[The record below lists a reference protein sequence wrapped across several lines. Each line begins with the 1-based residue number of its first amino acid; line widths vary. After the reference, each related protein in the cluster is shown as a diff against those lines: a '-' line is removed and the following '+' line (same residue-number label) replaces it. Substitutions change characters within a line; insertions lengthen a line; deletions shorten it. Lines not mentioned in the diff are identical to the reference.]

1 MALDRPPG
9 AGSASRL
16 GNYELL
22 RELSGGGIGST
33 WLARASTD
41 EGGAKSAPPVTI
53 LRIYRHLTKRAETA
67 DSILREAGMAQ
78 QVRFPNV
85 LSVLDARIADGEVF
99 IVSEYV
105 EGEPLGALVSA
116 AGAEGLPPPVSLR
129 IAIDALRALASA
141 HTAQPAPLVHGE
153 LNPTHVSVGIDG
165 VTRVGGLG
173 VARAIAGLA
182 PMGTRNP
189 DRLAYAAPERVKAM
203 AAHAEAPLDPRA
215 DLFSVGVVLWE
226 LLARQRLFSSKLEAA
241 VIQKVQSA
249 PIPQL
254 AGLAGGAVPA
264 EVVEVVQ
271 TALER
276 DPTRR
281 FESASAM
288 LAALEAAGA
297 GRIAG
302 DEDVAAAVSRV
313 AGKTIEPRRTM
324 IAAAMASPAGGDEP
338 RPPPRARGMTLVGV
352 AGPATDG
359 ALSPRGDGP
368 RQAITAPSPRARAA
382 TPGAPP
388 VAAGGAIAASQA
400 RPTSGATATK
410 DAAAPKNGLAAKPA
424 VGAGASNGAGPA
436 GTDAAH
442 ASVDTGW
449 GSADEAPARDLPGP
463 RRPAQTLPRIEPSGQ
478 GTEDRAAAGASTER
492 AAATGA
498 ATAKEQPPARP
509 AAPRPGDLGAPVV
522 AARATPTPAE
532 GTAPKPR
539 TPAPGGPSPR
549 PPRPPPPARA
559 TSPAQPETHGKIAA
573 AAPAAAVPAHT
584 PSPPT
589 PRVPVPPPAAATRRT
604 PMVPAVTPAPRA
616 AATPAPPLATATSRA
631 PVTPSA
637 PLPPA
642 APAPAASSQPLP
654 PVAPAS
660 ATAPAIPVA
669 AKTPP
674 PPPAAAAPPG
684 GAPATQE
691 GARGNGPAST
701 SSRTVATP
709 TGMQGPNKL
718 WGRAA
723 SAVDQLG
730 PGSTLGRYEILM
742 PVAKGGM
749 AAVWAARLQGT
760 RGFKKIVA
768 IKTMLPDVSDDPDFE
783 SMFLDEARVAARIR
797 HPNVVEILD
806 LGEEDD
812 VLYIVMEWVDGET
825 AGTLQKA
832 AKRLGGI
839 PQRIVLRI
847 ASQICAGLH
856 NAHELRD
863 DSGVLLDLVHRDI
876 SPANVLISTAGFVKI
891 VDFGVAKSKGR
902 LHVTRAGGIVKGKTP
917 YLSPEQLG
925 GLPIDRRS
933 DIFSLGALLYVL
945 TTGLHPFRAETEL
958 ATIENI
964 TIKNPLPPRDLNG
977 AIHPELDRIIL
988 KALEKDPES
997 RFSTCAEMQRAID
1010 QVASTLGEPTT
1021 DEDVA
1026 AFVRQAIG
1034 EIQEKRAQELRDAI
1048 AAVDAGAAVN
1058 SERRPGASLEGH
1070 AALADLG
1077 AGSREGG
1084 PSAAGFPPA
1093 AAAPAGAG
1101 QASSRGPAPPTA
1113 EKDEEP
1119 PVSLEPIS
1127 FEEIAVPAQ
1136 PAGVPP
1142 RLIIAPA
1149 LQADVAPG
1157 EPAEPVSPRPAA
1169 REGKPLGPSAKRIL
1183 PAAGVPATKVL
1194 AAADPPASRA
1204 AALSERLA
1212 RGGSRSL
1219 ANDAGEVTA
1228 VDRSFETG
1236 ERRKRLQLIV
1246 AGAAMFCVALG
1257 AVALVVRGGDE
1268 RSRPEIG
1275 KARVDALP
1283 AAVAADTTATAA
1295 PAEAVPAAPIPPA
1308 EPQAAEPASPPAPEA
1323 SATPPEASATPP
1335 EAASAP
1341 SQAAKAPAAA
1351 TAQPVAAPQASP
1363 PPSTTRPRTTATPA
1377 KPAPK
1382 PATTGK
1388 PTPKKKYNPSGI

>member
-22 RELSGGGIGST
+22 KELSGGGIGST
-33 WLARASTD
+33 WLARTASD
-41 EGGAKSAPPVTI
+41 EGEATSASPVTI
-53 LRIYRHLTKRAETA
+53 LRIYRHLTKRAETT

-78 QVRFPNV
+78 QVRFPSV
-85 LSVLDARIADGEVF
+85 LSVLDARVADGEVF

-105 EGEPLGALVSA
+105 DGEPLGALVSA
-116 AGAEGLPPPVSLR
+116 AGAEGLPLPVALR
-129 IAIDALRALASA
+129 IGADVLRALASA
-141 HTAQPAPLVHGE
+141 HAAEPAPLVHGE
-153 LNPTHVSVGIDG
+153 LNPTHVTVGIDG
-165 VTRVGGLG
+165 VTRVSGLG

-203 AAHAEAPLDPRA
+203 ATHMAAPLAPPA
-215 DLFSVGVVLWE
+215 DLFSVGVLLWE
-226 LLARQRLFSSKLEAA
+226 LLARQRLFSSKLESA
-241 VIQKVQSA
+241 VIQKVLTA
-249 PIPQL
+249 PIPPL
-254 AGLAGGAVPA
+254 AGAAGSAVPA
-264 EVVEVVQ
+264 EVGEVLR

-276 DPTRR
+276 DPARR

-302 DEDVAAAVSRV
+302 VEDVAAALSRV
-313 AGKTIEPRRTM
+313 AGKAIESRRTLV
-324 IAAAMASPAGGDEP
+324 AAAMAGLADAASS
-338 RPPPRARGMTLVGV
+338 RPPPRARGATLVGL
-352 AGPATDG
+352 AIPDG
-359 ALSPRGDGP
+359 ALSPQGDGP
-368 RQAITAPSPRARAA
+368 RHAITAPSPRPRG
-382 TPGAPP
+382 TPGPPP
-388 VAAGGAIAASQA
+388 VAVTASQL
-400 RPTSGATATK
+400 RPSSGATAPK
-410 DAAAPKNGLAAKPA
+410 EAAALKNGLAART
-424 VGAGASNGAGPA
+424 GAGASNGAAP
-436 GTDAAH
+436 AAH
-442 ASVDTGW
+442 AGIDAEW
-449 GSADEAPARDLPGP
+449 GSAEDVAARGLPAP
-463 RRPAQTLPRIEPSGQ
+463 RPPADTLPQIEPSSER
-478 GTEDRAAAGASTER
+478 TENRGAAVARPEVPAASATPAAALR
-492 AAATGA
+492 
-498 ATAKEQPPARP
+498 KEQPPARP
-509 AAPRPGDLGAPVV
+509 AVPRPGDPGDSLV
-522 AARATPTPAE
+522 AARVTPTPAE
-532 GTAPKPR
+532 GTVPKRP
-539 TPAPGGPSPR
+539 TPIPAGPHAR
-549 PPRPPPPARA
+549 PPRPPPPRVVQPSPPEVPGKTSAAASTAVGAAASAATGPATASSPVTPRA
-559 TSPAQPETHGKIAA
+559 PVSPAAPL
-573 AAPAAAVPAHT
+573 APAAH
-584 PSPPT
+584 
-589 PRVPVPPPAAATRRT
+589 RVPVVPAAARGPRQT
-604 PMVPAVTPAPRA
+604 PI
-616 AATPAPPLATATSRA
+616 PP
-631 PVTPSA
+631 
-637 PLPPA
+637 
-642 APAPAASSQPLP
+642 APAP
-654 PVAPAS
+654 
-660 ATAPAIPVA
+660 ATAPAIPA
-669 AKTPP
+669 ALKGPP
-674 PPPAAAAPPG
+674 LPPAAASAGGGAAAATQEIALG
-684 GAPATQE
+684 GAPA
-691 GARGNGPAST
+691 ST
-701 SSRTVATP
+701 SGRALLTP
-709 TGMQGPNKL
+709 TGAQGPMKL

-723 SAVDQLG
+723 SAVDRLG

-760 RGFKKIVA
+760 RGFRKIVA

-863 DSGVLLDLVHRDI
+863 DSGALLDLVHRDI

-902 LHVTRAGGIVKGKTP
+902 LHVTRAGGIIKGKTP

-925 GLPIDRRS
+925 GLSIDRRS

-958 ATIENI
+958 STVENI
-964 TIKNPLPPRDLNG
+964 TIKNPLPPRELNG

-988 KALEKDPES
+988 KALEKDRES

-1034 EIQEKRAQELRDAI
+1034 EIQSKRAQELRDAI

-1058 SERRPGASLEGH
+1058 SEPRSGVAPEPHTAPADAGAGARGSAFAAGA
-1070 AALADLG
+1070 AALAT
-1077 AGSREGG
+1077 AGPAGVKPTSKAAVAS
-1084 PSAAGFPPA
+1084 SAAA
-1093 AAAPAGAG
+1093 H
-1101 QASSRGPAPPTA
+1101 
-1113 EKDEEP
+1113 EEES

-1136 PAGVPP
+1136 PAEGAP
-1142 RLIIAPA
+1142 RLIIAPS
-1149 LQADVAPG
+1149 LQAHIPL
-1157 EPAEPVSPRPAA
+1157 AEPVEPASPRPSS
-1169 REGKPLGPSAKRIL
+1169 RDGKPLGSSVPRVL
-1183 PAAGVPATKVL
+1183 PAAGSPATKVL

-1204 AALSERLA
+1204 AALAARFA

-1219 ANDAGEVTA
+1219 ANDTGEVTV

-1246 AGAAMFCVALG
+1246 AGAAMFCVAIG
-1257 AVALVVRGGDE
+1257 AVALVVRSGDE
-1268 RSRPEIG
+1268 RSPSEIG

-1283 AAVAADTTATAA
+1283 APATTGTAAPTVTATAA
-1295 PAEAVPAAPIPPA
+1295 AEAVPAEPPA
-1308 EPQAAEPASPPAPEA
+1308 TAEPPQAAQPPSPP
-1323 SATPPEASATPP
+1323 PPEEAPTPS
-1335 EAASAP
+1335 SAP
-1341 SQAAKAPAAA
+1341 LPEEAPPQTAPPPQTAKAPAATQQPA
-1351 TAQPVAAPQASP
+1351 RPTSTGRPASTA
-1363 PPSTTRPRTTATPA
+1363 RPRTTSTST

-1382 PATTGK
+1382 PASTAKSTNQ
-1388 PTPKKKYNPSGI
+1388 KKYNPSGI